1 MLPSGSFSVAQR
13 TVILCA
19 MNHSPFV
26 FMYQPVLHTLR
37 VGFEQAG
44 ATVRLLFG
52 HHNLWPHSWKLTA
65 GDVLVWVGIPG
76 RDSEPMIDDKT
87 IAPKCKRS
95 YVNMLASVD
104 EIWDYSLFNLHTCRG
119 AALNMSYTL
128 CARRRTATPPWST
141 VC

>member
-1 MLPSGSFSVAQR
+1 M
-13 TVILCA
+13 
-19 MNHSPFV
+19 
-26 FMYQPVLHTLR
+26 
-37 VGFEQAG
+37 
-44 ATVRLLFG
+44 
-52 HHNLWPHSWKLTA
+52 A

-76 RDSEPMIDDKT
+76 RDFALVKWAKLRARGVRCAWFNSEPMIDDKT